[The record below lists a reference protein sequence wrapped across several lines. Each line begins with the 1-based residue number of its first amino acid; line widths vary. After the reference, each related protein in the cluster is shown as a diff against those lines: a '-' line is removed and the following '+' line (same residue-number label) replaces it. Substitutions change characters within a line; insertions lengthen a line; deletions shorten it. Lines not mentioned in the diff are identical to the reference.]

1 LKWFY
6 FYGILH
12 ILRGIISEKLKC
24 FSSKVDGYRNLFYYI
39 VSSACCTIDEKT
51 RASRALFSCR
61 LPEREW
67 ILAWPAIL
75 FILL

>member
-1 LKWFY
+1 LR
-6 FYGILH
+6 
-12 ILRGIISEKLKC
+12 ILRGVFSEKLKS

-51 RASRALFSCR
+51 HASRALFSCS
-61 LPEREW
+61 LQEREW
-67 ILAWPAIL
+67 ILARPAIL